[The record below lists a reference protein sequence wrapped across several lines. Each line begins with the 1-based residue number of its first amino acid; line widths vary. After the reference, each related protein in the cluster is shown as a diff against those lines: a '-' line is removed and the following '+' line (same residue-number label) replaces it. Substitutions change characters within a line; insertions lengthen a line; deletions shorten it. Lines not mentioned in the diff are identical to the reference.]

1 MIAETRARIES
12 GQKLLESTRHQ
23 LAASRRLLRQ
33 KFGFGIA
40 GASEG
45 PAMPALP
52 DPLPASGQE
61 RPAALVCPDCS
72 GNVVVRRENSNLA
85 FQCRV
90 GHEYST
96 TEFLRSK
103 EEALESSAWTLVFAF
118 EELAALLRDLAVRE
132 LDGEVGRQACLARSA
147 LAEEQ
152 AVRLRVILDSDQP
165 LQFSDDGRSE
175 SP

>member
-1 MIAETRARIES
+1 MIAETRALIES

-23 LAASRRLLRQ
+23 IAASRLLLRQ

-40 GASEG
+40 GGSEG
-45 PAMPALP
+45 AAMPALP

-72 GNVVVRRENSNLA
+72 GNVVLRHENNSNLA

-96 TEFLRSK
+96 VEFLRSK
-103 EEALESSAWTLVFAF
+103 EQALETAAWRVVFVF
-118 EELAALLRDLAVRE
+118 EELAALLRDLAARE
-132 LDGEVGRQACLARSA
+132 LDGDVGREACRARAA
-147 LAEEQ
+147 LALEQ
-152 AVRLRVILDSDQP
+152 AARLRAIIDSDQP
-165 LQFSDDGRSE
+165 LQFSHGRSE